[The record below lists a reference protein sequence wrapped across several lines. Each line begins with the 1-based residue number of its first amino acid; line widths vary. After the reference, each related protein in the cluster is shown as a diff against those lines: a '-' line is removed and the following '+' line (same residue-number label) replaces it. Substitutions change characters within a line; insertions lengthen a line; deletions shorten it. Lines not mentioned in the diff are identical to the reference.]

1 MIVRLAIAA
10 VALVPAAAHGATD
23 WLPSSAVAPPT
34 RGAGAPVVAGNDQ
47 GRAVAAWSIRDGV
60 MASLRTPGG
69 PWYSP
74 VVVPGSRRGATDVA
88 AAMTDDGLAAVAWV
102 QGGRTWASIRPAGR
116 RFLPAVRVSPA
127 GAVPTAPR
135 LAFGRGCRPL
145 LAWTSD
151 DGRGAPVVRAACGRG
166 DGGFGG
172 VVTVSPPGE
181 RASTPAVA
189 GGRTGVIVLWRQD
202 GGGTYR
208 VRSATRG
215 PIGGFSPADTVS
227 PTGTAV
233 IEDPS
238 VALASDGTAIAAWAL
253 TRGDAAVAQAATR
266 PVTGGWSR
274 PDDLSRP
281 ADGVR
286 GARVAMDAGGN
297 AVAAWSRSG
306 VVQAATRRGDEAW
319 TAARDLSDP
328 SLTSGAPTL
337 AMSRGGSGV
346 VAWPASAGG
355 APVVQGALRQAGGE
369 FTPAATISDPGR
381 PAIAPQATV
390 ADDGVAVVAWQWTNP
405 SADPLFAP
413 SGVMTATG
421 LVGASGAGPA
431 RVVDLLARPSRVRP
445 GQAIRITF
453 GLSAPS
459 RVRITARRAGTS
471 QVAGSLSLPGA
482 DGANAVVLEGGLG
495 GASLGR
501 GRWVITATPAGG
513 IARSLTLVVV

>member
-1 MIVRLAIAA
+1 MAA
-10 VALVPAAAHGATD
+10 VLLVPTTALAATD
-23 WLPSSAVAPPT
+23 WLPSSAIAPPA
-34 RGAGAPVVAGNDQ
+34 RGAGPPAVAGNDQ
-47 GRAVAAWSIRDGV
+47 GRAVAAWTVRDGV

-74 VVVPGSRRGATDVA
+74 VAIPGGIRGAGDVT

-116 RFLPAVRVSPA
+116 RFLPAVRISPP
-127 GAVPTAPR
+127 GATSTGPR

-145 LAWTSD
+145 VAWTSD
-151 DGRGAPVVRAACGRG
+151 AGGVPTVRAACGRG
-166 DGGFGG
+166 DGRFGG
-172 VVTVSPPGE
+172 VVTVSPHGE

-189 GGRTGVIVLWRQD
+189 GGRTGVVVLWRQD

-215 PIGGFSPADTVS
+215 PVGGFSPADTVS
-227 PTGTAV
+227 GTGTAV

-238 VALASDGTAIAAWAL
+238 VALAPDGTAVAAWTL
-253 TRGDAAVAQAATR
+253 TRGDAAVAQSATR
-266 PVTGGWSR
+266 PVTGGWSP

-281 ADGVR
+281 ADRVR
-286 GARVAMDAGGN
+286 GARIAMDAGGN
-297 AVAAWSRSG
+297 AIAAWSRSG
-306 VVQAATRRGDEAW
+306 VLQATARRAGGAW
-319 TAARDLSDP
+319 AVARDLSDP
-328 SLTSGAPTL
+328 SLTAGAPTL
-337 AMSRGGSGV
+337 AMSRSGGAV
-346 VAWPASAGG
+346 LAWPASAAG
-355 APVVQGALRQAGGE
+355 APVVQGVLRPAGGE
-369 FTPAATISDPGR
+369 FTRAATISDPGR
-381 PAIAPQATV
+381 PAIAPEATV

-421 LVGASGAGPA
+421 LVGAPGTGPA

-453 GLSAPS
+453 GLSAPA
-459 RVRITARRAGTS
+459 RVRITARRVGTAR
-471 QVAGSLSLPGA
+471 VAGSLSLPGA
-482 DGANAVVLEGGLG
+482 DGANTVVLGGGLG
-495 GASLGR
+495 GSSLGR
-501 GRWVITATPAGG
+501 GRWVISATPSGG